1 MPSKNPEVE
10 VYVKELSKLRYG
22 YPLYDPDPAESY
34 DRVRIGDVGYVTDYG
49 CFLRL
54 FNVFY
59 PEDHPINNLGV
70 PEGFVPFDERYQ
82 RSHRS
87 QAIQPGVICSSHIR
101 KLDGGT
107 SFSG

>member
-1 MPSKNPEVE
+1 MNPVGA

-59 PEDHPINNLGV
+59 PEDHPISNLGV
-70 PEGFVPFDERYQ
+70 PEGFVPLDEKYR

-87 QAIQPGVICSSHIR
+87 QAIQPGVICSSHVR
-101 KLDGGT
+101 KLGGGLSLDG
-107 SFSG
+107 